1 MDMKEYEGEVRVT
14 IGEPERR
21 FEAVKPLITNY
32 LNQFEEG
39 TGSFSYDE
47 KKQVVTLSG
56 KQNGFYVTLT
66 AERGLGETITQTRYP
81 DLEKKSDYKEEVIRL
96 YNELGLKQ
104 KDIAA
109 RLNISQS
116 TVSNLLRK
124 NK

>member
-1 MDMKEYEGEVRVT
+1 MNMKKYEGEVRVT
-14 IGEPERR
+14 VGEPERR
-21 FEAVKPLITNY
+21 FDAVQPFITNY

-56 KQNGFYVTLT
+56 KQNGFHVTLT

-81 DLEKKSDYKEEVIRL
+81 DFEKKSDYKEEVIRL

-104 KDIAA
+104 KDIAV

-116 TVSNLLRK
+116 TVSKLLRE
-124 NK
+124 NN